1 MSEHIV
7 NICLMI
13 AAVGYMLNG
22 SWNCLLGNYATGE
35 RRLILGILYGFVV
48 MK

>member
-1 MSEHIV
+1 MPEHII
-7 NICLMI
+7 NIGLTI
-13 AAVGYMLNG
+13 VTVGYLLNG
-22 SWNCLLGNYATGE
+22 SWNCLLGNFATGE